1 MKGTAILYQKD
12 QTVTILEGV
21 ERSVFDEIK
30 VQCGCDHCNCKL
42 ENKVVDFGSVSP
54 VFWHEEEIDWD
65 YGY

>member
-12 QTVTILEGV
+12 LSVKVIENLDHTV
-21 ERSVFDEIK
+21 FNEIQE
-30 VQCGCDHCNCKL
+30 QCGCEHCTCKVN
-42 ENKVVDFGSVSP
+42 NKVVDFGSVSP